1 MRHLLLLIAAT
12 VALGCERSGS
22 PQYRS
27 DLKSAAPT
35 VAIPGIPAFQREPPP
50 AGGEPARVDREGRD
64 GIPAHVEP
72 AQPAPVQ
79 RRVIQNATLELLVED
94 FEAAR
99 QALLGLVEEH
109 QGFVAG
115 SEVGGSPGAPRSG
128 HWIVRVPVAKFAPFV
143 EAAVRLGESVRNRT
157 DAQDVTDQFVDLE
170 ARLKNKRT
178 EEERLLDHLKKSTGK
193 LEDILAVERE
203 LSRVRGEIEQ
213 TQGRL
218 QKLTD
223 LTALSTVTITLSER
237 RGYVPPQAPSFGTT
251 VGRTFSDSVGL
262 LVDFGKWLALF
273 VVALAPWL
281 PVLAVVGTVVWIVM
295 RRRRTFPVQP
305 AVVQTEGE

>member
-1 MRHLLLLIAAT
+1 MRRLLLLITAT
-12 VALGCERSGS
+12 VAIGCGRSEGVHTFA
-22 PQYRS
+22 P
-27 DLKSAAPT
+27 KSAAPEPPIRG
-35 VAIPGIPAFQREPPP
+35 VPAFQREPSQS
-50 AGGEPARVDREGRD
+50 AGEAANKQLGGRD
-64 GIPAHVEP
+64 DVPADGQP
-72 AQPAPVQ
+72 AQSAPVQ
-79 RRVIQNATLELLVED
+79 RRVIQNATLDLLVED

-99 QALLGLVEEH
+99 QALMGLVEEH
-109 QGFVAG
+109 QWFVAG

-128 HWIVRVPVAKFAPFV
+128 HWIVRVPVVKFAPFV
-143 EAAVRLGESVRNRT
+143 AAAVRLGESVRNRT
-157 DAQDVTDQFVDLE
+157 DAQDVTDQFVDLD

-193 LEDILAVERE
+193 LEDILTVERE

-251 VGRTFSDSVGL
+251 VGRTFGDSVGL
-262 LVDFGKWLALF
+262 LVDFGKWLVLF
-273 VVALAPWL
+273 AVALAPWL
-281 PVLAVVGTVVWIVM
+281 PVLAVVGTAVWIVL
-295 RRRRTFPVQP
+295 RRRRPLSVQP
-305 AVVQTEGE
+305 AGVHTEGE